1 MIKKLSFSLYF
12 ICFFGFIV
20 YAYGSQ
26 LKNTFENQLLS
37 SIYSEYNND
46 YLIWEKLPKYNFSND
61 HTSTLLSNI
70 IIGNYTFD
78 NISEIESGFIH
89 EIVLFLKNL
98 GDDKCLN
105 TPDKKQIYIF
115 EEAILKSINFWMNY
129 CNKNN
134 VQNNLENL
142 NEIDSRFTNLRYI
155 NTILAGWT
163 INALKNIIV
172 NSGDLDKK
180 KVLAYICGDNITSDL
195 DLQLQKEGFQIEKI
209 INYTSEKI
217 KELNAD
223 TNNLIN
229 DHPPDI
235 IFVYSKRSAESF
247 IDLAKKYSLNG
258 LMTGSRVMCIS
269 EKVINVFK
277 EAGWK
282 NLETFEAGDELIKIG
297 N

>member
-1 MIKKLSFSLYF
+1 MNILTTRPLIETEDLMAKLFSLGHK
-12 ICFFGFIV
+12 IIHV
-20 YAYGSQ
+20 PT
-26 LKNTFENQLLS
+26 LKIS
-37 SIYSEYNND
+37 SAGINPINPE
-46 YLIWEKLPKYNFSND
+46 KYNAFIF
-61 HTSTLLSNI
+61 TSANAIRNLKLTKI
-70 IIGNYTFD
+70 D
-78 NISEIESGFIH
+78 NTKLCFCVGSITEK
-89 EIVLFLKNL
+89 IVRQQ
-98 GDDKCLN
+98 G
-105 TPDKKQIYIF
+105 Y
-115 EEAILKSINFWMNY
+115 S
-129 CNKNN
+129 
-134 VQNNLENL
+134 
-142 NEIDSRFTNLRYI
+142 
-155 NTILAGWT
+155 NTISAGGT

-172 NSGDLDKK
+172 NSSDLDKK

-195 DLQLQKEGFQIEKI
+195 DLELQKEGFQIDKI

-217 KELNAD
+217 KELNTD

-269 EKVINVFK
+269 EKVLNVFK

-282 NLETFEAGDELIKIG
+282 NLVTFEAGDELIKIG